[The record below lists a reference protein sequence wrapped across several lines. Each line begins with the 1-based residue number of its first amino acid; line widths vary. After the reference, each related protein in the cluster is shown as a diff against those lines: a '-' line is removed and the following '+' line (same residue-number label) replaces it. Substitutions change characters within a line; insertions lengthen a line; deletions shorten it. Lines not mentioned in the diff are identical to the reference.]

1 MFGRSLTRQ
10 VFVGHERAKH
20 VYQTRALST
29 SGSSS
34 YLGPLIATR
43 CIGQGIRGGVVESGG
58 EVYTGPINPNADVR
72 IDWNHSCG
80 EIAKSRIE
88 DRVHWR
94 SVTDD
99 ISLDTHSR

>member
-1 MFGRSLTRQ
+1 MFGRFSERQ
-10 VFVGHERAKH
+10 VFVCHELTKH

-34 YLGPLIATR
+34 YLGPWIATR
-43 CIGQGIRGGVVESGG
+43 CIGQEIRGGVVERDR
-58 EVYTGPINPNADVR
+58 EVFAGTINPKVDVR

-80 EIAKSRIE
+80 EISNSRIE

-94 SVTDD
+94 SVTNE
-99 ISLDTHSR
+99 IGLDMHSR